1 MKTSRLTLDMS
12 SRRFADLTDDARR
25 FASGEGDGLLN
36 VFVPHATAAVV
47 VMELGA
53 GSEDDLEAALERF
66 LPRDDGHYQHR
77 HGAPGHGADHLVPA
91 FLAPSITVPVVNGA
105 PTLGIWQRIVLID
118 TNRDNP
124 RREVV
129 LSFLGGA

>member
-1 MKTSRLTLDMS
+1 MKTARLTLDMS
-12 SRRFADLTDDARR
+12 SRRFADLTDDALR

-53 GSEDDLEAALERF
+53 GSEDDLEAALERL
-66 LPRDDGHYQHR
+66 LPRDDGHYHHR
-77 HGAPGHGADHLVPA
+77 HGARGHGADHLVPA
-91 FLAPSITVPVVNGA
+91 FFAPSVTVPVVNGA

-124 RREVV
+124 QREVV

>member
-53 GSEDDLEAALERF
+53 RSEEDLEAALERF
-66 LPRDDGHYQHR
+66 LPRDGGHYQHR

-91 FLAPSITVPVVNGA
+91 FLAPSVTVPVVNGA
-105 PTLGIWQRIVLID
+105 PTLGTWQRIVLID

-129 LSFLGGA
+129 LSFLRGA